1 MKILLWDF
9 DGTLA
14 YRENLWSESL
24 LKALDIIAPGH
35 NRTIEVLKTYLN
47 KGFPWHEP
55 MKPHLDLC
63 GEGAWWKYME
73 GYFIQIYQKLGYS
86 AEIASKLAK
95 SAHKNCVDS
104 DLYNVY
110 PATFEV
116 LEALKKKGW
125 TNYILSNHVPE
136 LPQIVRELGFS
147 NIVNE
152 CFSSANI
159 GYEKPN
165 PFIYKYVFKKIGKPQ
180 ICIMIGDN
188 YNADVYGAENV
199 GLNAILLNS
208 EKDYRAKYWCNN
220 ILDIEELILQIENQ
234 FICNINEE

>member
-1 MKILLWDF
+1 MKVLLWDF

-14 YRENLWSESL
+14 YRKNLWSESL
-24 LKALDIIAPGH
+24 LQALNLIVPNHNISIA
-35 NRTIEVLKTYLN
+35 VLKTYLS

-55 MKPHLDLC
+55 MKSHLDLC
-63 GEGAWWKYME
+63 AQGVWWKYME

-86 AEIASKLAK
+86 KELASKLARC
-95 SAHKNCVDS
+95 AHKICVDPN
-104 DLYNVY
+104 LYNIY

-116 LEALKKKGW
+116 LATLKENGW

-136 LPQIVRELGFS
+136 LPQIISELGFS
-147 NIVNE
+147 NTVNE

-165 PFIYKYVFKKIGKPQ
+165 PLIYKYVFEKIGKPQ

-188 YNADVYGAENV
+188 YNADVCGAENF

-208 EKDYRAKYWCNN
+208 DNNYKAKYWCNN
-220 ILDIEELILQIENQ
+220 ILKVEEVILQIENKL
-234 FICNINEE
+234 IYAMEE